1 MVPDMS
7 TLDLALLF
15 TATAS
20 LLVGLFWGY
29 RSKKRRYKPLTA
41 ARKAELMRKP
51 SSELTL
57 AEAIERKI
65 IEKGGG

>member
-1 MVPDMS
+1 MS
-7 TLDLALLF
+7 TLDLALLC

-20 LLVGLFWGY
+20 LLAGLFWGY
-29 RSKKRRYKPLTA
+29 KSNKRRYKPLTA
-41 ARKAELMRKP
+41 AQKAELMRKP